1 MKEGFNMKLTNKK
14 DLIDKANFQFD
25 RLMKL
30 IQSLP
35 IEVINHNM
43 EFEDLTGHWQR
54 DKNIR
59 DVITHLYEWN
69 SLLLNWITSNKKGER
84 RTYLP
89 SEYSWSDYSGL
100 NDEFWQKHQLT
111 TLTLGLKLLRRSH
124 KEAIELIS
132 SLSEKELFDS
142 NCYEWTDG
150 AELAEYIDET
160 TGNHYLWAIDK
171 IEKHLF
177 NIMSKKDRFN

>member
-1 MKEGFNMKLTNKK
+1 MKPKNKK
-14 DLIDKANFQFD
+14 ELIDKANFEFE

-35 IEVINHNM
+35 MEVINAEM
-43 EFEDLTGHWQR
+43 EFQDLSGHWQR
-54 DKNIR
+54 DKNVR

-69 SLLLNWITSNKKGER
+69 GLLYNWITSNKSGER
-84 RTYLP
+84 RSYLP

-100 NDEFWQKHQLT
+100 NNEFWNKHQMT
-111 TLTLGLKLLRRSH
+111 SLTLGLKLFRRSH
-124 KEAIELIS
+124 KEIIELINC
-132 SLSEKELFDS
+132 LTEDELFDKS
-142 NCYEWTDG
+142 YYAWT
-150 AELAEYIDET
+150 ENEMLAEYVDET

-177 NIMSKKDRFN
+177 NTLNKKRQN

>member
-1 MKEGFNMKLTNKK
+1 VKPKNKK
-14 DLIDKANFQFD
+14 ELMEKGNFQFD

-35 IEVINHNM
+35 AEAINQAMN
-43 EFEDLTGHWQR
+43 FADLSGHWQR

-69 SLLLNWITSNKKGER
+69 MLLYNWIISNKKNEY

-100 NDEFWQKHQLT
+100 NDEFWQKHQMTSLT
-111 TLTLGLKLLRRSH
+111 VGLKLLRRSH
-124 KEAIELIS
+124 KDVMELINI
-132 SLSEKELFDS
+132 LSDEELFDK
-142 NCYEWTDG
+142 NYYEWTENG
-150 AELAEYIDET
+150 ELAEFVDET

-177 NIMSKKDRFN
+177 NIMNKKRQN

>member
-1 MKEGFNMKLTNKK
+1 MKPKNKK
-14 DLIDKANFQFD
+14 ELIYKATSEFN
-25 RLMKL
+25 RLMSL

-35 IEVINHNM
+35 VEVLNQEM
-43 EFEDLTGHWQR
+43 EFLDLTGHWQR

-69 SLLLNWITSNKKGER
+69 CLLVNWIKSNIKGER

-89 SEYSWSDYSGL
+89 KEYSWSDYSGL
-100 NDEFWQKHQLT
+100 NKEIWEKHQMTSLSV
-111 TLTLGLKLLRRSH
+111 GLKLLRTSH
-124 KEAIELIS
+124 NEALDVIGS
-132 SLSEKELFDS
+132 FTDKELFDKNS
-142 NCYEWTDG
+142 FEWTENG
-150 AELAEYIDET
+150 ELAEYVDET

-177 NIMSKKDRFN
+177 NSMDKKRQN

>member
-1 MKEGFNMKLTNKK
+1 MIIKDKKE
-14 DLIDKANFQFD
+14 LIEKANFEFD

-35 IEVINHNM
+35 LDVINQEM
-43 EFEDLTGHWQR
+43 EFKDLSGHWQR

-69 SLLLNWITSNKKGER
+69 CLLLNWITSNKKGER

-100 NDEFWQKHQLT
+100 NHEIWQKHQLT
-111 TLTLGLKLLRRSH
+111 TLTIGLKLLRQSH
-124 KEAIELIS
+124 KEVIELIS
-132 SLSEKELFDS
+132 TFNEKELFS
-142 NCYEWTDG
+142 NDFYEWTDNG
-150 AELAEYIDET
+150 QLAEYVHET

-177 NIMSKKDRFN
+177 NLINKKDRVK